1 MQQLWVGLYDL
12 FHEGVWRWEDGEPVE
27 LNASGTPP
35 SAATTAAWAAG
46 QPDNGG
52 DGEDCALLDVD
63 AGTWRD
69 ADCRDELAYA
79 CAALVVTG
87 FT

>member
-1 MQQLWVGLYDL
+1 MDAI
-12 FHEGVWRWEDGEPVE
+12 E
-27 LNASGTPP
+27 LNMSRILDDIGWGQTTPEMGANDP
-35 SAATTAAWAAG
+35 FS
-46 QPDNGG
+46 
-52 DGEDCALLDVD
+52 DVD